1 MKIKRLIL
9 LEKIDVVKKKKIDLR
24 INIKGK
30 LKHDYTLQ

>member
-9 LEKIDVVKKKKIDLR
+9 LEKIDVVKKKKIDLQ